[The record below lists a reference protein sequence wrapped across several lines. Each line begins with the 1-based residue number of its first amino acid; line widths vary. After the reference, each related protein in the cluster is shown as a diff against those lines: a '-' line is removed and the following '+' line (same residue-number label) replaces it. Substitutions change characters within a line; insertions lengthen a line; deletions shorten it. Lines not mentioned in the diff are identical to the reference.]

1 MKQSL
6 VYGFTVSALLVL
18 GGAKIAFADV
28 APPVGYVE
36 QCTVEKQQAAGK
48 ACVACKNDYT
58 SFVGDAGDR
67 CVQQYEQCAANEW
80 DGWALD
86 AWRTGIGSAIAASL
100 SQVALGSPG
109 VLASSRSSIL
119 GQAKVRR
126 ANACHD
132 GKFSIVCTL
141 QTHCLAVRH
150 VPCCTGHT
158 PFSHRSL

>member
-6 VYGFTVSALLVL
+6 VYGFAVSALLVL

-67 CVQQYEQCAANEW
+67 CAQQYEPMSYTKVCKSYGASAWTEVW
-80 DGWALD
+80 CTGDLD
-86 AWRTGIGSAIAASL
+86 AGSSATTPVGGCSGCHTNVQRTNGIIGLLMLSA
-100 SQVALGSPG
+100 
-109 VLASSRSSIL
+109 LASARLLQRRSR
-119 GQAKVRR
+119 K
-126 ANACHD
+126 
-132 GKFSIVCTL
+132 
-141 QTHCLAVRH
+141 
-150 VPCCTGHT
+150 
-158 PFSHRSL
+158 